1 MSQKKAKTEIRKIV
15 QKLQK
20 EDTEQML
27 ENDAEF
33 DKIVLGYLR
42 DNKLIVTGQ
51 RALEALLPKS
61 VQPDPTKNHFELISD
76 HPHKHR
82 NEIAD
87 LLEAN
92 GYIDVQRLTLGKN
105 PTINVKH
112 RLRVKFYYAK
122 PQLFSTIDTRQV
134 DGVNYESEIM
144 LKIKVYSKFT
154 NPSSSITEWKELYP
168 INIELNKKFNI
179 ETGDRKCFV
188 PHEKFPSEKE
198 DPEYYKVKK
207 LVLDKF
213 MMGNQNIIIVG
224 QKGYQMLVKESGIL
238 SKKDSRIYYSDQIR
252 YFEVISLNVK
262 DDIDKIKD
270 LLKQAKLDSGF
281 SVRQSGS
288 TLDYHG
294 PKWSIYH
301 HRHKIIDFYDS
312 KNECI
317 PFTLIDG
324 LTIGSFHLVLKYL
337 YIGLWV
343 AKKQINSKLLEQKN
357 MCLIDHLIRSREYYL
372 TTKKQLGIEMGPF
385 KIFHTICLGT
395 REDII
400 LQRFENTWEYLAKK
414 FSRKDRQ
421 DKKEIKEESSESEN

>member
-1 MSQKKAKTEIRKIV
+1 MSQKKAIQKIV

-20 EDTEQML
+20 EDTERML
-27 ENDAEF
+27 ETDIEF

-51 RALEALLPKS
+51 RAIEALLPKS

-92 GYIDVQRLTLGKN
+92 GYTDVQRLSLGNN

-122 PQLFSTIDTRQV
+122 PQLFTTVDTRIV

-144 LKIKVYSKFT
+144 LKIKIYSKFT
-154 NPSSSITEWKELYP
+154 NPSSNILEWKELYP

-179 ETGDRKCFV
+179 ETGYRKCFV

-198 DPEYYKVKK
+198 DPEYYKVKNTVFK
-207 LVLDKF
+207 NFLI
-213 MMGNQNIIIVG
+213 GNRDVIIVG

-238 SKKDSRIYYSDQIR
+238 KNTSFKNVYYSEQIR
-252 YFEVISLNVK
+252 YFEVLSINVK
-262 DDIDKIKD
+262 EDIDKIKNI
-270 LLKQAKLDSGF
+270 LKKEKLDSGF
-281 SVRQSGS
+281 IIRRSGS

-294 PKWSIYH
+294 PKWSVYH
-301 HRHKIIDFYDS
+301 KRNKIIDIYDA
-312 KNECI
+312 KNECV
-317 PFTLIDG
+317 PFTQIDD
-324 LTIGSFHLVLKYL
+324 LTIGSYHLILKYL

-357 MCLIDHLIRSREYYL
+357 MCLIDHLVRCREYYL
-372 TTKKQLGIEMGPF
+372 TKNKKLGIEIGPF
-385 KIFHTICLGT
+385 KIFHTICIGT
-395 REDII
+395 REDIV

-414 FSRKDRQ
+414 FSKKNKKDEPL
-421 DKKEIKEESSESEN
+421 DGTDDSSGDE